1 MPFLGIFE
9 PPGIGD
15 ALLLLPSKID
25 DNEVCPASAI
35 VGGRRE
41 CHVWR
46 IDQAIALQANT
57 RLLRAVPG

>member
-1 MPFLGIFE
+1 MPFLGIVE

-15 ALLLLPSKID
+15 ALVLLPSKID
-25 DNEVCPASAI
+25 DNEVWTASAT

-46 IDQAIALQANT
+46 IGEGIAL
-57 RLLRAVPG
+57 